1 MKGLNLTEWAIRH
14 KSLVI
19 YFMLVSMVAGVF
31 AYLHLGRNE
40 DPEFTV
46 KTMVVHTEWPG
57 ATEEETMQQITDRIE
72 KKLQDTPNLYYL
84 KSYTT
89 PGASTIFV
97 YLLESTPK
105 KTVPDLWYQVRKK
118 VGDIQQTFPQGVVGP
133 FFNDEFG
140 DTYGIIYAFTA
151 DGFTHRELRDYAEE
165 ARSRLLRVKDVS
177 KAEFLGT
184 QDERIYVEFST
195 HRLAELGMD
204 RVALVQAIVA
214 QNAVVPSGVIQT
226 KNEAMLMDV
235 TGRFESEKDLE
246 QVNFVLDGKMLRLSD
261 IATIKRGYADP
272 LQPIFR
278 VNGKEAIGLALSMR
292 TGGDILALEKNLD
305 QVMEQFKAD
314 LPVGIETSLVSNQ
327 PKVVHHSV
335 NEFMEALWE
344 AIAIVLVISFLNLG
358 LRAGLV
364 VATSIPL
371 VLAIV
376 FVTMQMLG
384 IDLQRISLGALIIA
398 LGLLVDDAMITIESM
413 VSKLE
418 HGWDSIRAAI
428 FAYASTAYP
437 RLTGT
442 LVIALGFVPVGF
454 AKSSAGEYTFTLFA
468 VVVIAVLTSWIVAAL
483 FTPLVGT
490 MLLKPHKVKDT
501 TPNDNGSHEQRG
513 RLLGF
518 YRRSLLFT
526 MRHAK
531 ITLAVTI
538 LIFGISLW
546 LARFVPSQFFPASDR
561 PELVVDLR
569 LRHDASIY
577 ATDTASKK
585 FDDIL
590 RSDPDIDHW
599 SSYVGRGAIRFY
611 LPLDVQLQNDF
622 FAETIVVTKSLKA
635 REQVKQR
642 LEVALQEKFP
652 EVVGRISPLE
662 LGPPVGWS
670 IQYRVSGPDV
680 HKVREISD
688 ELAAIIGANRDVNK
702 VSFNWMDPIRKLR
715 IRVNQDEA
723 RQLGLSSAAVAQFI
737 NTAVTG
743 TPATQVRDSIYLI
756 DVVVRAEEPERMSL
770 DTIRTLKVP
779 LPNGRSVPL
788 SELATVEYAQD
799 LPLIWR
805 RDRLPT
811 LTVQAEPRDGVLA
824 ATAVAG
830 LTDKISELKRQLPTG
845 YNIIEGGSVEESAK
859 GQGSVLA
866 VFPLMMILMMTV
878 LMIQMQNFSRLFL
891 VCSVA
896 PLGVIG
902 VVLALLITQK
912 PMGFVAM
919 LGTVAL
925 IGMIIRNSVILV
937 DQIETE
943 KAAGRGGWNAVIEA
957 SLVRFRPI
965 ILTAQAMILGMAPI
979 APTVFWGPMAYAI
992 MGGLAVATLLT
1003 LIALP
1008 SLYITWFKIREN
1020 GEPKTPTAVSTSAPA
1035 AKPSSACRRINSRSP
1050 VHVETRASSLETLM
1064 SKG

>member
-14 KSLVI
+14 KALAI
-19 YFMLVSMVAGVF
+19 YFMLMSLVAGVA
-31 AYLHLGRNE
+31 AYQHLGRNE

-46 KTMVVHTEWPG
+46 KTMVVATMWPG
-57 ATEEETMQQITDRIE
+57 ATQEETMQQVTDRIE

-84 KSYTT
+84 KSYTVA
-89 PGASTIFV
+89 GQSTIFV

-105 KTVPDLWYQVRKK
+105 KDVPDLWYQVRKK
-118 VGDIQQTFPQGVVGP
+118 VGDIKQTLPQGIVGP

-140 DTYGIIYAFTA
+140 DTYGIIYGFMA
-151 DGFTHRELRDYAEE
+151 DGFTRRELRDYAEE

-195 HRLAELGMD
+195 HRLNELGMD
-204 RVALVQAIVA
+204 RMELVKALIT

-226 KNEAMLMDV
+226 KNEAVLMDV
-235 TGRFESEKDLE
+235 TGRFESEKDL
-246 QVNFVLDGKMLRLSD
+246 QQINFVFDGKMMRLSD
-261 IATIKRGYADP
+261 IATITRGYADP
-272 LQPIFR
+272 PQPIFR
-278 VNGKEAIGLALSMR
+278 VNGKDAIGVALSMR
-292 TGGDILALEKNLD
+292 TGGDILALEKNLHD
-305 QVMEQFKAD
+305 TIEGFKAD
-314 LPVGIETSLVSNQ
+314 LPVGIETFLVSNQ
-327 PKVVHHSV
+327 PEVVHESV
-335 NEFMEALWE
+335 NEFMKALWE
-344 AIAIVLVISFLNLG
+344 AIGIVLVISFLNLG

-376 FVTMQMLG
+376 FLTMQFFG

-418 HGWDSIRAAI
+418 HGWDSIKAAI

-483 FTPLVGT
+483 FTPLIGT
-490 MLLKPHKVKDT
+490 MLLKPHKVTDKDK
-501 TPNDNGSHEQRG
+501 GSHEGGG
-513 RLLGF
+513 RMLRL
-518 YRRSLLFT
+518 YRRALLFT

-531 ITLAVTI
+531 VTLAITI
-538 LIFGISLW
+538 VVFGISLY
-546 LARFVPSQFFPASDR
+546 LARYVPSQFFPSSDR

-577 ATDTASKK
+577 ASNASSQKL
-585 FDDIL
+585 DEIL
-590 RSDPDIDHW
+590 RTDPDIVHW

-622 FAETIVVTKSLKA
+622 FSQTIIVTKSLKA
-635 REQVKQR
+635 REQVRQR
-642 LEVALQEKFP
+642 LEAALQEKFP
-652 EVVGRISPLE
+652 EAVGRVFPLE
-662 LGPPVGWS
+662 LGPPVGWPV
-670 IQYRVSGPDV
+670 QYRVSGTEP
-680 HKVREISD
+680 HKVREIADKLAGIVGASSD
-688 ELAAIIGANRDVNK
+688 IQR
-702 VSFNWMDPIRKLR
+702 VSFNWMDSIRKLQVH
-715 IRVNQDEA
+715 VNQDEA
-723 RQLGLSSAAVAQFI
+723 RQLGLTSAAVAQAI
-737 NTAVTG
+737 NAVVSG
-743 TPATQVRDSIYLI
+743 IPSTQVRDSIYLI
-756 DVVVRAEEPERMSL
+756 DVMVRAQADERMSL
-770 DTIRTLKVP
+770 ETVRSLKIP

-788 SELATVEYAQD
+788 SELATIDYEQA

-811 LTVQAEPRDGVLA
+811 LTVQAEPRDAVLP
-824 ATAVAG
+824 ATAVAN
-830 LTDKISELKRQLPTG
+830 LSQKVSELKGQLPVG
-845 YNIIEGGSVEESAK
+845 YKIVEGGAVEESAK

-866 VFPLMMILMMTV
+866 VFPLMIVLMLTV
-878 LMIQMQNFSRLFL
+878 LMLQMQSFSRLFL

-902 VVLALLITQK
+902 VVLALLVTQK

-937 DQIETE
+937 DQIEVE
-943 KAAGRGGWNAVIEA
+943 KTAGRNGWDAVVDA
-957 SLVRFRPI
+957 SLIRFRPI

-1003 LIALP
+1003 LISLP
-1008 SLYITWFKIREN
+1008 SLYITWFKIHEN
-1020 GEPKTPTAVSTSAPA
+1020 GQRTTATGASAPPLASVADLREIPQSA
-1035 AKPSSACRRINSRSP
+1035 AT
-1050 VHVETRASSLETLM
+1050 H
-1064 SKG
+1064 

>member
-14 KSLVI
+14 KALAI
-19 YFMLVSMVAGVF
+19 YFMIVCMVAGVS

-57 ATEEETMQQITDRIE
+57 ATQEETMQQITDRIE
-72 KKLQDTPNLYYL
+72 KKLQDTPNLYYQ

-89 PGASTIFV
+89 AGQSTIFV
-97 YLLESTPK
+97 YLLESTAK
-105 KTVPDLWYQVRKK
+105 KDVPDLWYQVRKK
-118 VGDIQQTFPQGVVGP
+118 VGDIRQTLPQGVVGP

-140 DTYGIIYAFTA
+140 DTYGIIYGFMA

-204 RVALVQAIVA
+204 RMQLIEALVT

-226 KNEAMLMDV
+226 KNETVLMDV
-235 TGRFESEKDLE
+235 TGRFASEKDLR
-246 QVNFVLDGKMLRLSD
+246 QVNFSFGGKMLRLSD
-261 IATIKRGYADP
+261 IATITRGYADP
-272 LQPIFR
+272 PQPIFR
-278 VNGKEAIGLALSMR
+278 VNGRDAIGLALSMR
-292 TGGDILALEKNLD
+292 TGGDILALEKNLH
-305 QVMEQFKAD
+305 EAIEEFKMD
-314 LPVGIETSLVSNQ
+314 LPVGIETFLVSNQ
-327 PKVVHHSV
+327 PEVVHESV
-335 NEFMEALWE
+335 NEFMKALWE

-376 FVTMQMLG
+376 FLVMQALG

-418 HGWDSIRAAI
+418 HGWDSIKAAI

-454 AKSSAGEYTFTLFA
+454 AKSSAGEYTFSLFA
-468 VVVIAVLTSWIVAAL
+468 VVVIAVLTSWVVAAL
-483 FTPLVGT
+483 FTPLIGT
-490 MLLKPHKVKDT
+490 MLLKPQQKK
-501 TPNDNGSHEQRG
+501 HEEGRG
-513 RLLGF
+513 GLLGF
-518 YRRSLLFT
+518 YRRALLFT
-526 MRHAK
+526 MQHAK

-538 LIFGISLW
+538 VVFGVSLY

-577 ATDTASKK
+577 ASDTVSKK
-585 FDDIL
+585 LDDIL
-590 RSDPDIDHW
+590 RGDSDIVHW

-622 FAETIVVTKSLKA
+622 FSETVIVTKSLKA
-635 REQVKQR
+635 RDQVKKR
-642 LEVALQEKFP
+642 LEAALQEKFP
-652 EVVGRISPLE
+652 EAVARVSPLE
-662 LGPPVGWS
+662 LGPPVGWPV
-670 IQYRVSGPDV
+670 QYRVSGSDPQ
-680 HKVREISD
+680 KVRD
-688 ELAAIIGANRDVNK
+688 LADKLAGIMGVSPDLQK
-702 VSFNWMDPIRKLR
+702 VSFNWMDPIRKLQ
-715 IRVNQDEA
+715 ININQDEA
-723 RQLGLSSAAVAQFI
+723 RQLGLSSAAVAQAI
-737 NTAVTG
+737 NAVVSG
-743 TPATQVRDSIYLI
+743 IPATQVRDSIYLI
-756 DVVVRAEEPERMSL
+756 DVMVRAEASERMSL
-770 DTIRTLKVP
+770 DTIRTLKIP
-779 LPNGRSVPL
+779 LTNGRSVPL
-788 SELATVEYAQD
+788 TELASVDYAQD

-811 LTVQAEPRDGVLA
+811 LTVQAEPREGVLA
-824 ATAVAG
+824 ATAVAH
-830 LTDKISELKRQLPTG
+830 LSEKVSELKRQLPPG
-845 YNIIEGGSVEESAK
+845 YKIVEGGSVEESAK
-859 GQGSVLA
+859 GQNSVLA
-866 VFPLMMILMMTV
+866 VFPLMIILMATV
-878 LMIQMQNFSRLFL
+878 LMIQMQSFSRLFL

-925 IGMIIRNSVILV
+925 IGMIIRNSVLLV
-937 DQIETE
+937 DQIEVE
-943 KAAGRGGWNAVIEA
+943 KTSGRGGWNAVVDA

-1003 LIALP
+1003 LISLP
-1008 SLYITWFKIREN
+1008 SLYITWFKIRQD
-1020 GEPKTPTAVSTSAPA
+1020 GERTTPTNASAPPLA
-1035 AKPSSACRRINSRSP
+1035 AVVDP
-1050 VHVETRASSLETLM
+1050 T
-1064 SKG
+1064 

>member
-1 MKGLNLTEWAIRH
+1 MKVGVNLTEWAIRH
-14 KSLVI
+14 KALSI
-19 YFMLVSMVAGVF
+19 YFMLVSVVVGVF
-31 AYLHLGRNE
+31 AYQHLGRNE
-40 DPEFTV
+40 DPEFTI

-57 ATEEETMQQITDRIE
+57 ATQEETMQQITDRIE

-89 PGASTIFV
+89 AGKSTIFV

-105 KTVPDLWYQVRKK
+105 KAVPDLWYQVRKK
-118 VGDIQQTFPQGVVGP
+118 VGDIKQTLPQGIVGP

-151 DGFTHRELRDYAEE
+151 DGFNQRELRDYAEE

-195 HRLAELGMD
+195 RRLAELGMD
-204 RVALVQAIVA
+204 RMELVQALVT
-214 QNAVVPSGVIQT
+214 QNAVVPSGVIET
-226 KNEAMLMDV
+226 KNEAILMDV
-235 TGRFESEKDLE
+235 TGRFNSEKDLE
-246 QVNFVLDGKMLRLSD
+246 QVNFSFGGKMLRLGD
-261 IATIKRGYADP
+261 IATITRGYADP
-272 LQPIFR
+272 PQPKFR
-278 VNGKEAIGLALSMR
+278 VNGKDAIGVALSMR
-292 TGGDILALEKNLD
+292 AGGDILALEKNLHK
-305 QVMEQFKAD
+305 VIEEFKAE
-314 LPVGIETSLVSNQ
+314 LPVGIETLLVSNQ
-327 PKVVHHSV
+327 PEVVHDSV
-335 NEFMEALWE
+335 NEFMKALWE

-376 FVTMQMLG
+376 FIAMLMFG

-418 HGWDSIRAAI
+418 HGWDAIKAAI

-468 VVVIAVLTSWIVAAL
+468 VVVIAVLTSWVVAAL
-483 FTPLVGT
+483 FTPLIGT
-490 MLLKPHKVKDT
+490 MLLKPHKVTDAAKKK
-501 TPNDNGSHEQRG
+501 GSHEQGG

-518 YRRSLLFT
+518 YRRALLIT

-531 ITLAVTI
+531 MTLAVTI
-538 LIFGISLW
+538 AVFGISLY

-561 PELVVDLR
+561 PELIVDLR

-577 ATDTASKK
+577 ATDTVSQKL
-585 FDDIL
+585 DEIL
-590 RSDPDIDHW
+590 RSDPDVDHW

-622 FAETIVVTKSLKA
+622 FAETIVVTKSLRA
-635 REQVKQR
+635 REQVRRR
-642 LEVALQEKFP
+642 LEAALQEKFP
-652 EVVGRISPLE
+652 EAVGRIGPLE
-662 LGPPVGWS
+662 LGPPVGWQV
-670 IQYRVSGPDV
+670 QYRVSGPNQYQ
-680 HKVREISD
+680 VREIAD
-688 ELAAIIGANRDVNK
+688 KLAGVMGASPDLNK
-702 VSFNWMDPIRKLR
+702 VNFNWMDPIRKLR
-715 IRVNQDEA
+715 IRINQDEA

-737 NTAVTG
+737 NAAVTG
-743 TPATQVRDSIYLI
+743 IPATQVRDSIYLI
-756 DVVVRAEEPERMSL
+756 DVMVRAEATERMSL
-770 DTIRTLKVP
+770 ETIRTLNIP

-788 SELATVEYAQD
+788 SELASVEHAQD

-811 LTVQAEPRDGVLA
+811 LTVQAEPRDGVLP
-824 ATAVAG
+824 ATVVAS
-830 LTDKISELKRQLPTG
+830 LAEKVSELKRQLPVG
-845 YNIIEGGSVEESAK
+845 YKIVEGGSVEESGK
-859 GQGSVLA
+859 GQASVLA
-866 VFPLMMILMMTV
+866 VFPLMLILMVTV
-878 LMIQMQNFSRLFL
+878 LMISMQSFSRLLL

-902 VVLALLITQK
+902 VVLALLVTQK

-937 DQIETE
+937 DQIEVE
-943 KAAGRGGWNAVIEA
+943 KAAGLSGWDAVVAA
-957 SLVRFRPI
+957 SVVRFRPI

-1008 SLYITWFKIREN
+1008 SLYITWFKIRETDAQPSN
-1020 GEPKTPTAVSTSAPA
+1020 PDLSIGSPTDDPRSAYIE
-1035 AKPSSACRRINSRSP
+1035 RP
-1050 VHVETRASSLETLM
+1050 VPHAQTV
-1064 SKG
+1064 

>member
-1 MKGLNLTEWAIRH
+1 MSGFNLTEWAIRH
-14 KSLVI
+14 KALAI
-19 YFMLVSMVAGVF
+19 YFMIVCMLAGVS

-57 ATEEETMQQITDRIE
+57 ATQEETMQQITDRIE

-89 PGASTIFV
+89 AGQSTIFV

-105 KTVPDLWYQVRKK
+105 KDVPELWYQVRKK
-118 VGDIQQTFPQGVVGP
+118 VGDIKQTFPQGVVGP

-151 DGFTHRELRDYAEE
+151 DGFSRRELRDYAEE

-204 RVALVQAIVA
+204 RMELVKALIA

-226 KNEAMLMDV
+226 KNEAILMDV

-246 QVNFVLDGKMLRLSD
+246 KVNFSFGGKMLRLGD

-272 LQPIFR
+272 PQPIFR
-278 VNGKEAIGLALSMR
+278 VNGKEAIGVALSMR
-292 TGGDILALEKNLD
+292 TGGDILALEKNLHE
-305 QVMEQFKAD
+305 VMEEFKAE
-314 LPVGIETSLVSNQ
+314 LPVGIETFLVSNQ
-327 PKVVHHSV
+327 PEVVHDSV
-335 NEFMEALWE
+335 NEFMKALWE

-376 FVTMQMLG
+376 FITMEILG

-418 HGWDSIRAAI
+418 HGWESIKAAI

-442 LVIALGFVPVGF
+442 LIIALGFVPVGF

-468 VVVIAVLTSWIVAAL
+468 VVVIAVLTSWVVAAL
-483 FTPLVGT
+483 FTPLIGT
-490 MLLKPHKVKDT
+490 MLLKPHKVKDEDK
-501 TPNDNGSHEQRG
+501 NKGSHEQGG
-513 RLLGF
+513 RFLGL
-518 YRRSLLFT
+518 YRRALLFT

-531 ITLAVTI
+531 MTLAITI
-538 LIFGISLW
+538 VVFGISLY

-569 LRHDASIY
+569 LRQDASIY
-577 ATDTASKK
+577 ATDRASQKL
-585 FDDIL
+585 DEIL
-590 RSDPDIDHW
+590 RTDPDVAHW

-635 REQVKQR
+635 REQVKKR
-642 LEVALQEKFP
+642 LEAALQEKLP
-652 EVVGRISPLE
+652 EAVVRITPLE
-662 LGPPVGWS
+662 LGPPVGWQ
-670 IQYRVSGPDV
+670 IQYRVSGPDPY
-680 HKVREISD
+680 KVRELSD
-688 ELAAIIGANRDVNK
+688 KLGGILGTSPDVQN
-702 VSFNWMDPIRKLR
+702 VNFNWMDPIRKLR
-715 IRVNQDEA
+715 IRVDQDEA
-723 RQLGLSSAAVAQFI
+723 RQLGLSSAAVAQMI
-737 NTAVTG
+737 NAAVTG
-743 TPATQVRDSIYLI
+743 ISATQVRDSIYLI
-756 DVVVRAEEPERMSL
+756 DVVVRAEASERMSPE
-770 DTIRTLKVP
+770 TIRTLKIP

-788 SELATVEYAQD
+788 TELARVEYAQD

-811 LTVQAEPRDGVLA
+811 LTVQALPRDGVLA
-824 ATAVAG
+824 ATAVANLAG
-830 LTDKISELKRQLPTG
+830 KISELKRQLPVG
-845 YNIIEGGSVEESAK
+845 YKIVEGGSVEESAK
-859 GQGSVLA
+859 GQASVLA
-866 VFPLMMILMMTV
+866 VFPLMLILMVTV
-878 LMIQMQNFSRLFL
+878 LMISMQNFSRLFL

-902 VVLALLITQK
+902 VVLALLVTQK

-943 KAAGRGGWNAVIEA
+943 KAAGSGGWDAVVAA
-957 SLVRFRPI
+957 SMVRFRPI

-979 APTVFWGPMAYAI
+979 APT
-992 MGGLAVATLLT
+992 
-1003 LIALP
+1003 
-1008 SLYITWFKIREN
+1008 
-1020 GEPKTPTAVSTSAPA
+1020 
-1035 AKPSSACRRINSRSP
+1035 
-1050 VHVETRASSLETLM
+1050 
-1064 SKG
+1064 

>member
-1 MKGLNLTEWAIRH
+1 MKGFNPTEWAIRH
-14 KSLVI
+14 KSLSI
-19 YFMLVSMVAGVF
+19 YFMLVCLVAGVS

-46 KTMVVHTEWPG
+46 KTMVVVTLWPG
-57 ATEEETMQQITDRIE
+57 ATQEETMQQVTDRIE

-84 KSYTT
+84 KSYTVAGT
-89 PGASTIFV
+89 STVFV

-105 KTVPDLWYQVRKK
+105 KDVPDLWYQVRKK
-118 VGDIQQTFPQGVVGP
+118 VGDIKQTLPQGVVGP

-140 DTYGIIYAFTA
+140 DTYGIIYGFTA
-151 DGFTHRELRDYAEE
+151 DGFSHRELRDYAEE

-204 RVALVQAIVA
+204 RMELVQALVT
-214 QNAVVPSGVIQT
+214 QNAVVPSGVIHT
-226 KNEAMLMDV
+226 KNEAVLMDV
-235 TGRFESEKDLE
+235 TGRFESEKDLQ
-246 QVNFVLDGKMLRLSD
+246 QVNFVFGGKMLRLSD
-261 IATIKRGYADP
+261 IATITRGYADP
-272 LQPIFR
+272 PQPIFR
-278 VNGKEAIGLALSMR
+278 VNGKDAIGVALSMR

-305 QVMEQFKAD
+305 HVMEELKAD
-314 LPVGIETSLVSNQ
+314 LPIGIETFLVSNQ
-327 PKVVHHSV
+327 PKVVEEAVH
-335 NEFMEALWE
+335 EFMKALWE

-376 FVTMQMLG
+376 FVIMQICG

-398 LGLLVDDAMITIESM
+398 LGLLVDDAMITIEAM

-418 HGWDSIRAAI
+418 HGWDSIKAAI

-468 VVVIAVLTSWIVAAL
+468 VVVIAVLTSWVVAAL
-483 FTPLVGT
+483 FTPLIGT
-490 MLLKPHKVKDT
+490 MLLSPPKDK
-501 TPNDNGSHEQRG
+501 DKGHHESGG

-518 YRRSLLFT
+518 YRRALLFT
-526 MRHAK
+526 MRHSK
-531 ITLAVTI
+531 LTLAVTI
-538 LIFGISLW
+538 VIFGISLW
-546 LARFVPSQFFPASDR
+546 LAKFVPSQFFPSSDR

-577 ATDTASKK
+577 ATDQASQKL
-585 FDDIL
+585 DGIL
-590 RSDPDIDHW
+590 RGDPDVVHW

-622 FAETIVVTKSLKA
+622 FTQAIVVTKSLKA
-635 REQVKQR
+635 REQVRKR
-642 LEVALQEKFP
+642 LEAALQEKFP
-652 EVVGRISPLE
+652 EVVGRVFPLE
-662 LGPPVGWS
+662 LGPPVGWPV
-670 IQYRVSGPDV
+670 QYRVSGPDP

-688 ELAAIIGANRDVNK
+688 KLAGITGASPDIQR

-723 RQLGLSSAAVAQFI
+723 RQLGLSSAVVAQMI
-737 NTAVTG
+737 HAAVSG
-743 TPATQVRDSIYLI
+743 ISATQVRDSIYLI
-756 DVVVRAEEPERMSL
+756 DVMVRAEGSERMSL
-770 DTIRTLKVP
+770 ETIRTLKVP

-788 SELATVEYAQD
+788 SELASVEYAQD

-811 LTVQAEPRDGVLA
+811 LTVQAEPREGVLA
-824 ATAVAG
+824 ATAVAH
-830 LTDKISELKRQLPTG
+830 LAEKVSELKRQLPIG
-845 YNIIEGGSVEESAK
+845 YKIVEGGSVEESAK
-859 GQGSVLA
+859 GQSSVLA
-866 VFPLMMILMMTV
+866 VFPIVVVLMLTV
-878 LMIQMQNFSRLFL
+878 LMIQMQSFSRLFL

-902 VVLALLITQK
+902 VVLALLVTQS

-925 IGMIIRNSVILV
+925 VGMIVRNSVILI
-937 DQIETE
+937 DQIEVE
-943 KAAGRGGWNAVIEA
+943 KAAGRRGWDAVVEA
-957 SLVRFRPI
+957 STVRFRPI

-1003 LIALP
+1003 LISLP
-1008 SLYITWFKIREN
+1008 SLYITWFKIRQDAERT
-1020 GEPKTPTAVSTSAPA
+1020 TPTDGSALPVAAVADPREIRQRA
-1035 AKPSSACRRINSRSP
+1035 AT
-1050 VHVETRASSLETLM
+1050 H
-1064 SKG
+1064 

>member
-14 KSLVI
+14 KALAI
-19 YFMLVSMVAGVF
+19 YFMIVCMVAGVS

-57 ATEEETMQQITDRIE
+57 ATQEETMQQITDRIE
-72 KKLQDTPNLYYL
+72 KKLQDTPNLYYQ

-89 PGASTIFV
+89 AGQSTIFV
-97 YLLESTPK
+97 YLLESTAK
-105 KTVPDLWYQVRKK
+105 KDVPDLWYQVRKK
-118 VGDIQQTFPQGVVGP
+118 VGDIRQTLPQGVVGP

-140 DTYGIIYAFTA
+140 DTYGIIYGFIA

-204 RVALVQAIVA
+204 RMQLIEALVT

-226 KNEAMLMDV
+226 KNETVLMDV
-235 TGRFESEKDLE
+235 TGRFASEKDLR
-246 QVNFVLDGKMLRLSD
+246 QVNFSFGGKMLRLSD
-261 IATIKRGYADP
+261 IATITRGYADP
-272 LQPIFR
+272 PQPIFR
-278 VNGKEAIGLALSMR
+278 VNGRDAIGLALSMR
-292 TGGDILALEKNLD
+292 TGGDILALEKNLH
-305 QVMEQFKAD
+305 EAIEEFKAD
-314 LPVGIETSLVSNQ
+314 LPVGIETFLVSNQ
-327 PKVVHHSV
+327 PEVVHESV
-335 NEFMEALWE
+335 NEFMKALWE

-376 FVTMQMLG
+376 FLVMQAFG

-418 HGWDSIRAAI
+418 HGWDSIKAAI

-454 AKSSAGEYTFTLFA
+454 AKSSAGEYTFSLFA
-468 VVVIAVLTSWIVAAL
+468 VVVIAVLTSWVVAAL
-483 FTPLVGT
+483 FTPLIGT
-490 MLLKPHKVKDT
+490 MLLKPQQKK
-501 TPNDNGSHEQRG
+501 HEEGRG
-513 RLLGF
+513 GLLGF
-518 YRRSLLFT
+518 YRRALLFT

-538 LIFGISLW
+538 VVFGVSLY

-577 ATDTASKK
+577 ASDTVSKK
-585 FDDIL
+585 LDDIL
-590 RSDPDIDHW
+590 RGDSDIVHW

-622 FAETIVVTKSLKA
+622 FSETVIVTKSLKA
-635 REQVKQR
+635 RDQVKKR
-642 LEVALQEKFP
+642 LEAALQEKFP
-652 EVVGRISPLE
+652 EAVARVSPLE
-662 LGPPVGWS
+662 LGPPVGWPV
-670 IQYRVSGPDV
+670 QYRVSGSDPQ
-680 HKVREISD
+680 KVRE
-688 ELAAIIGANRDVNK
+688 LADKLAGIMGASPDLQK
-702 VSFNWMDPIRKLR
+702 VSFNWMDPIRKLQ
-715 IRVNQDEA
+715 IHINQDEA
-723 RQLGLSSAAVAQFI
+723 RQLGLSSAAVAQAI
-737 NTAVTG
+737 NAVVSG
-743 TPATQVRDSIYLI
+743 IPATQVRDSIYLI
-756 DVVVRAEEPERMSL
+756 DVMVRAEASERMSL
-770 DTIRTLKVP
+770 DTIRTLKIP
-779 LPNGRSVPL
+779 LTNGRSVPL
-788 SELATVEYAQD
+788 TELASVDYAQD

-811 LTVQAEPRDGVLA
+811 LTVQAEPREGVLA
-824 ATAVAG
+824 ATAVAH
-830 LTDKISELKRQLPTG
+830 LSEKVSELKRQLPPG
-845 YNIIEGGSVEESAK
+845 YKVVEGGSVEESAK
-859 GQGSVLA
+859 GQNSVLA
-866 VFPLMMILMMTV
+866 VFPLMIILMATV
-878 LMIQMQNFSRLFL
+878 LMIQMQSFSRLFL

-925 IGMIIRNSVILV
+925 IGMIIRNSVLLV
-937 DQIETE
+937 DQIEVE
-943 KAAGRGGWNAVIEA
+943 KASGRGGWNAVVDA

-1003 LIALP
+1003 LISLP
-1008 SLYITWFKIREN
+1008 SLYITWFKIRQD
-1020 GEPKTPTAVSTSAPA
+1020 GERTTPTDASAPPLA
-1035 AKPSSACRRINSRSP
+1035 AVVDPTEIRQPAA
-1050 VHVETRASSLETLM
+1050 TQ
-1064 SKG
+1064 

>member
-1 MKGLNLTEWAIRH
+1 MKGVNLTEWAIRH
-14 KSLVI
+14 KALAI
-19 YFMLVSMVAGVF
+19 YFMIVCMVAGVS

-72 KKLQDTPNLYYL
+72 KKLQDTPNLYYQ

-89 PGASTIFV
+89 AGKSTIFV

-105 KTVPDLWYQVRKK
+105 KDVPDLWYQVRKK
-118 VGDIQQTFPQGVVGP
+118 VGDIKQTLPQGVLGP

-184 QDERIYVEFST
+184 QDERIHVEFST

-204 RVALVQAIVA
+204 RMELVQALVT

-226 KNEAMLMDV
+226 KNEAILMDV

-246 QVNFVLDGKMLRLSD
+246 QVNFVFNGKMLRIGD
-261 IATIKRGYADP
+261 IAKITRGYADP
-272 LQPIFR
+272 PQPIFR
-278 VNGKEAIGLALSMR
+278 VNGKEAIGVALSMR
-292 TGGDILALEKNLD
+292 TGGDILALEENLHH
-305 QVMEQFKAD
+305 VIEELKAD
-314 LPVGIETSLVSNQ
+314 LPVGIETFLVSNQ
-327 PKVVHHSV
+327 PEVVHESV
-335 NEFMEALWE
+335 NEFMKALWE
-344 AIAIVLVISFLNLG
+344 AIAIVLVISLLNLG

-376 FVTMQMLG
+376 FVTMQIFG

-398 LGLLVDDAMITIESM
+398 LGLLVDDAMITIEAM

-418 HGWDSIRAAI
+418 HGWDSTKAAI

-442 LVIALGFVPVGF
+442 AVIALGFVPVGF

-483 FTPLVGT
+483 FTPLIGT
-490 MLLKPHKVKDT
+490 MLLKPHKVKD
-501 TPNDNGSHEQRG
+501 DGKKKSSHEQGG

-531 ITLAVTI
+531 MTLAVTI
-538 LIFGISLW
+538 AVFCISLY

-577 ATDTASKK
+577 ASDAGSQKL
-585 FDDIL
+585 DEIL
-590 RSDPDIDHW
+590 RHDPDVVHW

-622 FAETIVVTKSLKA
+622 FSETIVVTKSLDA
-635 REQVKQR
+635 REQVKKR
-642 LEVALQEKFP
+642 LEAALEEKLP
-652 EVVGRISPLE
+652 EAVVRITPLE
-662 LGPPVGWS
+662 LGPPVGWQL
-670 IQYRVSGPDV
+670 QYRVSGPDPY
-680 HKVREISD
+680 KVREFSD
-688 ELAAIIGANRDVNK
+688 KLAEILGASPDVQNIN
-702 VSFNWMDPIRKLR
+702 FNWMDPIRKLR

-723 RQLGLSSAAVAQFI
+723 RQLGLSSAAVASFI
-737 NTAVTG
+737 NAAVTG
-743 TPATQVRDSIYLI
+743 ISATQVRDSIYLI
-756 DVVVRAEEPERMSL
+756 DVVVRADASERMSL
-770 DTIRTLKVP
+770 ETIRTLKVP

-788 SELATVEYAQD
+788 SELARVEYAQD

-811 LTVQAEPRDGVLA
+811 LTVQALPRDGVLA
-824 ATAVAG
+824 ATAVAA
-830 LTDKISELKRQLPTG
+830 LADKVSELKRQLPVG
-845 YNIIEGGSVEESAK
+845 YKIEVGGSVEESAK
-859 GQGSVLA
+859 GQASVLA
-866 VFPLMMILMMTV
+866 VFPIVVVLMLTV
-878 LMIQMQNFSRLFL
+878 LMIQMQSFSRLFL

-902 VVLALLITQK
+902 VVLALLVTQK

-925 IGMIIRNSVILV
+925 VGMIIRNSVILV

-943 KAAGRGGWNAVIEA
+943 KAAGRGGWDAVVDA

-1008 SLYITWFKIREN
+1008 SLYITWFRIRQE
-1020 GEPKTPTAVSTSAPA
+1020 GEPTTSVRVPTQAPGAVAVS
-1035 AKPSSACRRINSRSP
+1035 
-1050 VHVETRASSLETLM
+1050 
-1064 SKG
+1064 

>member
-1 MKGLNLTEWAIRH
+1 
-14 KSLVI
+14 
-19 YFMLVSMVAGVF
+19 
-31 AYLHLGRNE
+31 
-40 DPEFTV
+40 
-46 KTMVVHTEWPG
+46 
-57 ATEEETMQQITDRIE
+57 
-72 KKLQDTPNLYYL
+72 
-84 KSYTT
+84 
-89 PGASTIFV
+89 
-97 YLLESTPK
+97 
-105 KTVPDLWYQVRKK
+105 
-118 VGDIQQTFPQGVVGP
+118 
-133 FFNDEFG
+133 
-140 DTYGIIYAFTA
+140 
-151 DGFTHRELRDYAEE
+151 
-165 ARSRLLRVKDVS
+165 
-177 KAEFLGT
+177 
-184 QDERIYVEFST
+184 
-195 HRLAELGMD
+195 
-204 RVALVQAIVA
+204 
-214 QNAVVPSGVIQT
+214 
-226 KNEAMLMDV
+226 
-235 TGRFESEKDLE
+235 
-246 QVNFVLDGKMLRLSD
+246 VNFVFGGKMLQLSD
-261 IATIKRGYADP
+261 IATITRGYADP
-272 LQPIFR
+272 PQPIFR

-292 TGGDILALEKNLD
+292 TGGDILALEKNLA
-305 QVMEQFKAD
+305 QTMKELTAD
-314 LPVGIETSLVSNQ
+314 LPVGIEPFLVSNQ
-327 PKVVHHSV
+327 PEVVHHSV
-335 NEFMEALWE
+335 DDFMEALWE
-344 AIAIVLVISFLNLG
+344 AIAIVLIISFLNLG

-376 FVTMQMLG
+376 FVTMQFFG

-418 HGWDSIRAAI
+418 HGWDSIKAAI

-468 VVVIAVLTSWIVAAL
+468 VVVIAVLTSWVVAAL
-483 FTPLVGT
+483 FTPLIGT
-490 MLLKPHKVKDT
+490 MLLKPHKVREAEKNKGGHDQ
-501 TPNDNGSHEQRG
+501 GG

-538 LIFGISLW
+538 VIFGISLY

-569 LRHDASIY
+569 LRQDASIY
-577 ATDTASKK
+577 ATNRTSQKLDE
-585 FDDIL
+585 IL
-590 RSDPDIDHW
+590 RNDPDIDHW

-622 FAETIVVTKSLKA
+622 FAETIVVTKNLKA
-635 REQVKQR
+635 RERVRQR
-642 LEVALQEKFP
+642 LEAALQDKFP
-652 EVVGRISPLE
+652 EAVGRISPLE
-662 LGPPVGWS
+662 LGPPVGWPV
-670 IQYRVSGPDV
+670 QYRVSGPDV
-680 HKVREISD
+680 YKVRELSD
-688 ELAAIIGANRDVNK
+688 KLAGIVGASPDVSK

-723 RQLGLSSAAVAQFI
+723 RQVGLSSAAVAQFI
-737 NTAVTG
+737 NAAVTG
-743 TPATQVRDSIYLI
+743 ITATQVRDSIYLI
-756 DVVVRAEEPERMSL
+756 DVVVRAEASERMSL

-779 LPNGRSVPL
+779 LANGRSVPL
-788 SELATVEYAQD
+788 SDLAKVEYAQD

-824 ATAVAG
+824 ATVVAG
-830 LTDKISELKRQLPTG
+830 LAQKVSELKRQLPIG
-845 YNIIEGGSVEESAK
+845 YKIVEGGSVEESAK
-859 GQGSVLA
+859 GQASVLA
-866 VFPLMMILMMTV
+866 VFPLMLILMVTV
-878 LMIQMQNFSRLFL
+878 LMINIQSFSRLFL

-902 VVLALLITQK
+902 VVLALLVTQK

-925 IGMIIRNSVILV
+925 IGMIIRNSVLLV
-937 DQIETE
+937 DQIEIE
-943 KAAGRGGWNAVIEA
+943 KRAGRGGWDAVVEA
-957 SLVRFRPI
+957 SQVRFRPI

-1008 SLYITWFKIREN
+1008 SLYITWFKIRQN
-1020 GEPKTPTAVSTSAPA
+1020 GERITPTRVSTQAPA
-1035 AKPSSACRRINSRSP
+1035 AVAGSGPHRFKSRSP
-1050 VHVETRASSLETLM
+1050 VEIPAT
-1064 SKG
+1064 

>member
-1 MKGLNLTEWAIRH
+1 MKGFNPTEWAIRH
-14 KSLVI
+14 KALAI
-19 YFMLVSMVAGVF
+19 YFMLVCLVAGVL
-31 AYLHLGRNE
+31 AYQQLGRNE

-46 KTMVVHTEWPG
+46 KTMVVVTMWPG
-57 ATEEETMQQITDRIE
+57 ATQEETMQQVTDRIE

-84 KSYTT
+84 KSYTVAGT
-89 PGASTIFV
+89 STVFV

-105 KTVPDLWYQVRKK
+105 KDVPDLWYQVRKK
-118 VGDIQQTFPQGVVGP
+118 VGDIKQTLPQGIVGP

-140 DTYGIIYAFTA
+140 DTYGIIYGFTA

-165 ARSRLLRVKDVS
+165 ARSRLLRVKDVA

-204 RVALVQAIVA
+204 RMELVKELVT
-214 QNAVVPSGVIQT
+214 QNAVVPSGVIHT
-226 KNEAMLMDV
+226 KNEAVLMDV
-235 TGRFESEKDLE
+235 TGRFESEKDLQ
-246 QVNFVLDGKMLRLSD
+246 QVNFVFNGKMLRLSD
-261 IATIKRGYADP
+261 VATITRGYADP
-272 LQPIFR
+272 PQPIFR
-278 VNGKEAIGLALSMR
+278 VNGKDAIGVALSMR

-305 QVMEQFKAD
+305 HVMEELKAD
-314 LPVGIETSLVSNQ
+314 LPIGIEPFLVSNQ
-327 PKVVHHSV
+327 PKVVEEAV
-335 NEFMEALWE
+335 AEFMKALWE

-358 LRAGLV
+358 LRPGLV

-376 FVTMQMLG
+376 FLVMQICG

-398 LGLLVDDAMITIESM
+398 LGLLVDDAMITIEAM

-418 HGWDSIRAAI
+418 HGWDSIKAAI

-468 VVVIAVLTSWIVAAL
+468 VVVIAVLTSWLVAAF
-483 FTPLVGT
+483 FTPLIGT
-490 MLLKPHKVKDT
+490 MLLKPHPAADQSK
-501 TPNDNGSHEQRG
+501 GHHESGG
-513 RLLGF
+513 RLLKF
-518 YRRSLLFT
+518 YRRALLFT

-538 LIFGISLW
+538 AVFGVSLW
-546 LARFVPSQFFPASDR
+546 LAKFVPSQFFPSSDR

-577 ATDTASKK
+577 ATDQTAQKL
-585 FDDIL
+585 DAIL
-590 RSDPDIDHW
+590 RGDPDVVHW

-622 FAETIVVTKSLKA
+622 FTQAIVVTKSMDA
-635 REQVKQR
+635 REQVRKR
-642 LEVALQEKFP
+642 LEAALQEKFP
-652 EVVGRISPLE
+652 EAVGRVFPLE
-662 LGPPVGWS
+662 LGPPVGWPV
-670 IQYRVSGPDV
+670 QYRVSGTDPY
-680 HKVREISD
+680 KVREISD
-688 ELAAIIGANRDVNK
+688 KLAGITGASPDIQR

-723 RQLGLSSAAVAQFI
+723 RQLGLSSAAVAQMI
-737 NTAVTG
+737 NAAVSGIT
-743 TPATQVRDSIYLI
+743 ATQVRDSIYLI
-756 DVVVRAEEPERMSL
+756 DVVVRAEASERMSL
-770 DTIRTLKVP
+770 ETIRTLKIP

-788 SELATVEYAQD
+788 SELARVEYEQD

-830 LTDKISELKRQLPTG
+830 LADKVSELKRQLPVG
-845 YNIIEGGSVEESAK
+845 YKIVEGGSVEESAK
-859 GQGSVLA
+859 GQNSVLA
-866 VFPLMMILMMTV
+866 VFPIVVVLMLTV
-878 LMIQMQNFSRLFL
+878 LMIQMQSFSRLFL

-902 VVLALLITQK
+902 VVLALLVTQK

-925 IGMIIRNSVILV
+925 IGMIVRNSVILV
-937 DQIETE
+937 DQIEVE
-943 KAAGRGGWNAVIEA
+943 KAAGRGGWDAVVDA
-957 SLVRFRPI
+957 SLIRFRPI

-1003 LIALP
+1003 LISLP
-1008 SLYITWFKIREN
+1008 SLYITWFKIRQD
-1020 GEPKTPTAVSTSAPA
+1020 GERTTPTDASAPPLA
-1035 AKPSSACRRINSRSP
+1035 AVAENQSAAT
-1050 VHVETRASSLETLM
+1050 H
-1064 SKG
+1064 

>member
-1 MKGLNLTEWAIRH
+1 MSGFNLTDWAIRH
-14 KSLVI
+14 KALVI
-19 YFMLVSMVAGVF
+19 YFMLMSLVAGVS

-46 KTMVVHTEWPG
+46 KTMVVQTLWPG
-57 ATEEETMQQITDRIE
+57 ATQEETMQQVTDRIE

-84 KSYTT
+84 KSYTVA
-89 PGASTIFV
+89 GQSTIFV

-105 KTVPDLWYQVRKK
+105 KDVPDRWYQVRKK
-118 VGDIQQTFPQGVVGP
+118 VGDIRQTLPQGVVGP

-140 DTYGIIYAFTA
+140 DTYGIIYGFMA
-151 DGFTHRELRDYAEE
+151 DGFSHRELRDYAEE

-204 RVALVQAIVA
+204 RMELVQALVT

-226 KNEAMLMDV
+226 KNEAVLMDV
-235 TGRFESEKDLE
+235 TGRFASEKDLR
-246 QVNFVLDGKMLRLSD
+246 QVNFVFGGKMLRLSD
-261 IATIKRGYADP
+261 IATITRGYADP
-272 LQPIFR
+272 PQPIFR
-278 VNGKEAIGLALSMR
+278 VNGKDAIGLALSMR
-292 TGGDILALEKNLD
+292 TGGDILALERNLD
-305 QVMEQFKAD
+305 QAIEEFKAD
-314 LPVGIETSLVSNQ
+314 LPVGIETFLVSNQ
-327 PKVVHHSV
+327 PRVVHHAV

-376 FVTMQMLG
+376 FLTMQAFG

-413 VSKLE
+413 VSKVE
-418 HGWDSIRAAI
+418 QGWDTIKAAI

-468 VVVIAVLTSWIVAAL
+468 VVVIAVLTSWVVAAL
-483 FTPLVGT
+483 FTPLIGT
-490 MLLKPHKVKDT
+490 MLLSAKQKEK
-501 TPNDNGSHEQRG
+501 HEGGG
-513 RLLGF
+513 RLLAL
-518 YRRSLLFT
+518 YRRLLLFT
-526 MRHAK
+526 MRHSK
-531 ITLAVTI
+531 MTLAITI
-538 LIFGISLW
+538 AIFGASLW
-546 LARFVPSQFFPASDR
+546 LARYVPSQFFPSSDR

-577 ATDTASKK
+577 ASDTASQKL
-585 FDDIL
+585 DEIL
-590 RSDPDIDHW
+590 SGDPDIVHW

-622 FAETIVVTKSLKA
+622 FAETVIVTKSLKA
-635 REQVKQR
+635 REQVKKR
-642 LEVALQEKFP
+642 LEAALQEKFP
-652 EVVGRISPLE
+652 EAIGRVFPLE
-662 LGPPVGWS
+662 LGPPVGWPV
-670 IQYRVSGPDV
+670 QYRVSGSDP
-680 HKVREISD
+680 HKVRE
-688 ELAAIIGANRDVNK
+688 LADKLAGIVGASPDIQK

-715 IRVNQDEA
+715 IRINQDEA
-723 RQLGLSSAAVAQFI
+723 RQLGLSSATVAQAI
-737 NTAVTG
+737 NAVVSG
-743 TPATQVRDSIYLI
+743 IPSTQVRDSIYLI
-756 DVVVRAEEPERMSL
+756 DVVVRAQADERMSL
-770 DTIRTLKVP
+770 ETIRTLTIPLPSGRTVP
-779 LPNGRSVPL
+779 LT
-788 SELATVEYAQD
+788 ELASIDYAQD

-824 ATAVAG
+824 ATAVAR
-830 LTDKISELKRQLPTG
+830 LSEKVSELKRQLPVG
-845 YNIIEGGSVEESAK
+845 YKIVEGGSVEESEK
-859 GQGSVLA
+859 GQSSVLA
-866 VFPLMMILMMTV
+866 VFPLMIVLMVTV
-878 LMIQMQNFSRLFL
+878 LMVQMQSFSRLFL

-902 VVLALLITQK
+902 VVLALLVTQK

-937 DQIETE
+937 DQIEVE
-943 KAAGRGGWNAVIEA
+943 KKAGRRGWDAVVEA

-1003 LIALP
+1003 LISLP
-1008 SLYITWFKIREN
+1008 SLYINWFKI
-1020 GEPKTPTAVSTSAPA
+1020 PQD
-1035 AKPSSACRRINSRSP
+1035 
-1050 VHVETRASSLETLM
+1050 
-1064 SKG
+1064 

>member
-1 MKGLNLTEWAIRH
+1 MKGFNLTEWAMRH
-14 KSLVI
+14 KALVI
-19 YFMLVSMVAGVF
+19 YFMLMSVVAGVA
-31 AYLHLGRNE
+31 AYQHLGRNE

-46 KTMVVHTEWPG
+46 KTMVVATLWPG
-57 ATEEETMQQITDRIE
+57 ATQEETMQQVTDRIE

-84 KSYTT
+84 KSYTVA
-89 PGASTIFV
+89 GQSTIFV

-105 KTVPDLWYQVRKK
+105 KDVPDLWYQVRKK
-118 VGDIQQTFPQGVVGP
+118 VGDIKQTLPQGVVGP

-140 DTYGIIYAFTA
+140 DTYGIIYGFMA
-151 DGFTHRELRDYAEE
+151 DGFSHRELRDYAEE

-195 HRLAELGMD
+195 QRLAELGMD
-204 RVALVQAIVA
+204 RMELIRALVT
-214 QNAVVPSGVIQT
+214 QNAVIPSGVIQT
-226 KNEAMLMDV
+226 KNEAVLMDV
-235 TGRFESEKDLE
+235 TGRFQSEKDLQ
-246 QVNFVLDGKMLRLSD
+246 QVNFVFDGKMMRLSD
-261 IATIKRGYADP
+261 IATITRGYADP
-272 LQPIFR
+272 PQPIFR
-278 VNGKEAIGLALSMR
+278 VNGKDAIGLALSMR

-305 QVMEQFKAD
+305 QAMEDFKAD
-314 LPVGIETSLVSNQ
+314 LPIGIETFLVSNQ
-327 PKVVHHSV
+327 PRVVHHAV

-376 FVTMQMLG
+376 FIAMQAFG

-418 HGWDSIRAAI
+418 RGWDSTKAAI

-468 VVVIAVLTSWIVAAL
+468 VVVIAVLTSWVVAAI
-483 FTPLVGT
+483 FTPLIGT
-490 MLLKPHKVKDT
+490 MLLKPRKT
-501 TPNDNGSHEQRG
+501 TDQTKGSHEGGG
-513 RLLGF
+513 RMLGF
-518 YRRSLLFT
+518 YRRALLFT

-531 ITLAVTI
+531 LTLLVTI
-538 LIFGISLW
+538 VVFGVSLW
-546 LARFVPSQFFPASDR
+546 LARFVPSQFFPPSDR
-561 PELVVDLR
+561 PELIVDLR

-577 ATDTASKK
+577 ATNTASQKLDK
-585 FDDIL
+585 IL
-590 RSDPDIDHW
+590 ASDPDIVHW

-622 FAETIVVTKSLKA
+622 FAETIIVTKNLKA

-642 LEVALQEKFP
+642 LEAALLEKFP
-652 EVVGRISPLE
+652 EAVGRISPLE
-662 LGPPVGWS
+662 LGPPVGWP
-670 IQYRVSGPDV
+670 IQYRVSGPDL
-680 HKVREISD
+680 HKVREVAD
-688 ELAAIIGANRDVNK
+688 KLAGIVATSPDVQK
-702 VSFNWMDPIRKLR
+702 VNFNWMDPIRKLR

-723 RQLGLSSAAVAQFI
+723 RQLGLNSAAVAQSI
-737 NTAVTG
+737 NTIVSG
-743 TPATQVRDSIYLI
+743 IPATQVRDSIYLI
-756 DVVVRAEEPERMSL
+756 DVMVRAQADERMSL
-770 DTIRTLKVP
+770 ETIRSLKIS
-779 LPNGRSVPL
+779 LPNGKSVPL
-788 SELATVEYAQD
+788 SELASVDYEQD
-799 LPLIWR
+799 LPLVWR

-830 LTDKISELKRQLPTG
+830 LAEKVSELKRQLPPG
-845 YNIIEGGSVEESAK
+845 YKIIGGGSVEESQK
-859 GQGSVLA
+859 GQSSVLA
-866 VFPLMMILMMTV
+866 VFPLMIVLMMTV
-878 LMIQMQNFSRLFL
+878 LMIQMQSFSRLFL

-912 PMGFVAM
+912 PMGFVST
-919 LGTVAL
+919 LGTIAL

-937 DQIETE
+937 DQIEVE
-943 KAAGRGGWNAVIEA
+943 KAAGRKGWDAVVEA

-979 APTVFWGPMAYAI
+979 APTVFWGPMA
-992 MGGLAVATLLT
+992 
-1003 LIALP
+1003 
-1008 SLYITWFKIREN
+1008 
-1020 GEPKTPTAVSTSAPA
+1020 
-1035 AKPSSACRRINSRSP
+1035 
-1050 VHVETRASSLETLM
+1050 
-1064 SKG
+1064 

>member
-1 MKGLNLTEWAIRH
+1 MKGVNLTEWAIRH
-14 KSLVI
+14 KALAI
-19 YFMLVSMVAGVF
+19 YFMIVSMVAGIS

-57 ATEEETMQQITDRIE
+57 ATQDETMQQITDRIE

-89 PGASTIFV
+89 AGASTIFV

-105 KTVPDLWYQVRKK
+105 KQVPDLWYQVRKK
-118 VGDIQQTFPQGVVGP
+118 VGDIRQNLPQGVVGP

-140 DTYGIIYAFTA
+140 DTYGIIYGFTA
-151 DGFTHRELRDYAEE
+151 DGFTRRELRDYVEE
-165 ARSRLLRVKDVS
+165 ARSRLLRVKDVA

-195 HRLAELGMD
+195 RRLAELGMD
-204 RVALVQAIVA
+204 RLELIQAIVT
-214 QNAVVPSGVIQT
+214 QNAVVPSGVITTQ
-226 KNEAMLMDV
+226 NETVLMDV
-235 TGRFESEKDLE
+235 TGRFKSEQDLRR
-246 QVNFVLDGKMLRLSD
+246 VNFVFGGKMLQLSD
-261 IATIKRGYADP
+261 IATITRGYADP
-272 LQPIFR
+272 PQPIFR

-292 TGGDILALEKNLD
+292 TGGDILALEKNLAET
-305 QVMEQFKAD
+305 MKELTAD
-314 LPVGIETSLVSNQ
+314 LPVGIEPFLVSNQ
-327 PKVVHHSV
+327 PEVVHHSV
-335 NEFMEALWE
+335 DDFMEALWE

-376 FVTMQMLG
+376 FVMMELFG

-418 HGWDSIRAAI
+418 HGWDSIKAAI

-468 VVVIAVLTSWIVAAL
+468 VVVIAVLTSWVVAAL
-483 FTPLVGT
+483 FTPLIGT
-490 MLLKPHKVKDT
+490 MLLKPHKAKEEDK
-501 TPNDNGSHEQRG
+501 NKASHEQGG

-531 ITLAVTI
+531 MTLAVTI
-538 LIFGISLW
+538 VIFGISLY
-546 LARFVPSQFFPASDR
+546 LARYVPSQFFPASDR

-569 LRHDASIY
+569 LRQDASIY
-577 ATDTASKK
+577 ATNTASQKL
-585 FDDIL
+585 DEIL
-590 RSDPDIDHW
+590 RGDPDIDHW

-622 FAETIVVTKSLKA
+622 FAETIVVTKNLKA
-635 REQVKQR
+635 RERVRQR
-642 LEVALQEKFP
+642 LEAALQDKFP
-652 EVVGRISPLE
+652 EAVGRISPLE
-662 LGPPVGWS
+662 LGPPVGWP

-680 HKVREISD
+680 HKVRELSD
-688 ELAAIIGANRDVNK
+688 KLAEIVGASPDVSK

-723 RQLGLSSAAVAQFI
+723 RQVGLSSAAVAQFI
-737 NTAVTG
+737 NAAVTG
-743 TPATQVRDSIYLI
+743 ITATQVRDSIYLI
-756 DVVVRAEEPERMSL
+756 DVVVRAEASERMSL
-770 DTIRTLKVP
+770 DTIRNLKVP
-779 LPNGRSVPL
+779 LANGRSVPL
-788 SELATVEYAQD
+788 SDLAKVEYAQD

-811 LTVQAEPRDGVLA
+811 LTVQAEPKDGVLA
-824 ATAVAG
+824 ATVVAG
-830 LTDKISELKRQLPTG
+830 LAGKVSELKRQLPIG
-845 YNIIEGGSVEESAK
+845 YNIVEGGSVEESAK
-859 GQGSVLA
+859 GQASVLA
-866 VFPLMMILMMTV
+866 VFPLMLILMVTV
-878 LMIQMQNFSRLFL
+878 LMINMQSFSRLFL

-925 IGMIIRNSVILV
+925 IGMIIRNSVLLV

-943 KAAGRGGWNAVIEA
+943 KNSGRDGWNAVVEA
-957 SLVRFRPI
+957 SQVRFRPI

-1008 SLYITWFKIREN
+1008 SLYITWFKIRQN
-1020 GEPKTPTAVSTSAPA
+1020 GERTTPTRVSTQAPA
-1035 AKPSSACRRINSRSP
+1035 AAE
-1050 VHVETRASSLETLM
+1050 V
-1064 SKG
+1064 

>member
-14 KSLVI
+14 KALVI
-19 YFMLVSMVAGVF
+19 YFMLMSVVAGVM
-31 AYLHLGRNE
+31 AYMHLGRNE

-46 KTMVVHTEWPG
+46 KTMVVATIWPG
-57 ATEEETMQQITDRIE
+57 ATQEETMQQVTDRIE

-84 KSYTT
+84 KSYTVA
-89 PGASTIFV
+89 GQSTIFV

-105 KTVPDLWYQVRKK
+105 KDVPELWYQVRKK
-118 VGDIQQTFPQGVVGP
+118 VGDIKQTLPQGVVGP

-140 DTYGIIYAFTA
+140 DTYGIIYGFTA

-195 HRLAELGMD
+195 QRLAELGMD
-204 RVALVQAIVA
+204 RTELIKALVT

-226 KNEAMLMDV
+226 KNEAVLMDV
-235 TGRFESEKDLE
+235 TGRFQSEKDLQ
-246 QVNFVLDGKMLRLSD
+246 QVNFVFDGKMMRLSD
-261 IATIKRGYADP
+261 IATITRGYADP
-272 LQPIFR
+272 PQPIFR
-278 VNGKEAIGLALSMR
+278 VNGKDAIGLALSMR

-305 QVMEQFKAD
+305 QVMEDFKAE
-314 LPVGIETSLVSNQ
+314 LPIGIETFLVSNQ
-327 PKVVHHSV
+327 PRVVHHAV
-335 NEFMEALWE
+335 DEFMEALWE

-376 FVTMQMLG
+376 FITMQALG

-418 HGWDSIRAAI
+418 HGWDSIKASI

-468 VVVIAVLTSWIVAAL
+468 VVVIAVLTSWVVAAL
-483 FTPLVGT
+483 FTPLIGT
-490 MLLKPHKVKDT
+490 MLLKPHKPTDQDK
-501 TPNDNGSHEQRG
+501 GSHEGGG
-513 RLLGF
+513 RMLGF
-518 YRRSLLFT
+518 YKRALLFT

-531 ITLAVTI
+531 LTLAVTI
-538 LIFGISLW
+538 VVFGISLY
-546 LARFVPSQFFPASDR
+546 LARFVPSQFFPPSDR

-569 LRHDASIY
+569 LRQDASIY
-577 ATDTASKK
+577 ATNTASQKLDK
-585 FDDIL
+585 L
-590 RSDPDIDHW
+590 LASDPEVDHW

-635 REQVKQR
+635 REQVKRR
-642 LEVALQEKFP
+642 LEVALLEKFP
-652 EVVGRISPLE
+652 EAVGRIAPLE
-662 LGPPVGWS
+662 LGPPVGWP
-670 IQYRVSGPDV
+670 IQYRVSGPDL
-680 HKVREISD
+680 HKVRE
-688 ELAAIIGANRDVNK
+688 LADKLAGIVGTSPDVQK
-702 VSFNWMDPIRKLR
+702 VNFNWMDPIRKLR
-715 IRVNQDEA
+715 IRINQDEA
-723 RQLGLSSAAVAQFI
+723 RQLGLSSAAVAQSI
-737 NTAVTG
+737 NTIVSG
-743 TPATQVRDSIYLI
+743 FPVTQVRDSIYLI
-756 DVVVRAEEPERMSL
+756 DVMVRAETSERMSL
-770 DTIRTLKVP
+770 ETIRSLKIS
-779 LPNGRSVPL
+779 LPNGNAVPL
-788 SELATVEYAQD
+788 SELASIDYEQD
-799 LPLIWR
+799 LPLVWR

-830 LTDKISELKRQLPTG
+830 LAQKVSELKRQLPPG
-845 YNIIEGGSVEESAK
+845 YKIVEGGSVEESAK
-859 GQGSVLA
+859 GQNSVLA
-866 VFPLMMILMMTV
+866 VFPLMMVLMMTV
-878 LMIQMQNFSRLFL
+878 LMIQMQSFSRLFL

-912 PMGFVAM
+912 PMGFVST

-937 DQIETE
+937 DQIEVE
-943 KAAGRGGWNAVIEA
+943 KAAGRKGWDAVVDA
-957 SLVRFRPI
+957 SLIRFRPI
-965 ILTAQAMILGMAPI
+965 ILTAQAMILGMGPI

-1003 LIALP
+1003 LISLP
-1008 SLYITWFKIREN
+1008 SLYITWFKIREDT
-1020 GEPKTPTAVSTSAPA
+1020 EPTASTAASAPA
-1035 AKPSSACRRINSRSP
+1035 LPAGADP
-1050 VHVETRASSLETLM
+1050 RAIPQPAAAR
-1064 SKG
+1064 

>member
-14 KSLVI
+14 KALAI
-19 YFMLVSMVAGVF
+19 YFMLASLVGGVA

-46 KTMVVHTEWPG
+46 KTMVVATMWPG
-57 ATEEETMQQITDRIE
+57 ATQEETMQQVTDRIE

-84 KSYTT
+84 KSYTVA
-89 PGASTIFV
+89 GQSTIFV

-105 KTVPDLWYQVRKK
+105 KDVPGLWYQVRKK
-118 VGDIQQTFPQGVVGP
+118 VGDIKQTLPQGVVGP

-140 DTYGIIYAFTA
+140 DTYGIIYGFMA

-195 HRLAELGMD
+195 RRLAELGMD
-204 RVALVQAIVA
+204 RMELVKALIT

-226 KNEAMLMDV
+226 KNEAVLIDV
-235 TGRFESEKDLE
+235 TGRFQSEKDL
-246 QVNFVLDGKMLRLSD
+246 QQINFVIDGKMLRLGD
-261 IATIKRGYADP
+261 IATITRGYADP
-272 LQPIFR
+272 PQPIFR
-278 VNGKEAIGLALSMR
+278 VNGKDAIGVALSMR
-292 TGGDILALEKNLD
+292 TGGDILALEKNLHE
-305 QVMEQFKAD
+305 VIEGFKAD
-314 LPVGIETSLVSNQ
+314 LPVGIETFLVSNQ
-327 PKVVHHSV
+327 PEVVHESV
-335 NEFMEALWE
+335 NEFMKALWE
-344 AIAIVLVISFLNLG
+344 AIGIVLVISFLNLG

-376 FVTMQMLG
+376 FLTMQAFG

-418 HGWDSIRAAI
+418 HGWDSIKAAI

-437 RLTGT
+437 RLAGT

-483 FTPLVGT
+483 FTPLIGT
-490 MLLKPHKVKDT
+490 MLLKPHKAADKDQ
-501 TPNDNGSHEQRG
+501 GSQQGGG
-513 RLLGF
+513 RMLGL
-518 YRRSLLFT
+518 YRRALLFT

-531 ITLAVTI
+531 VTLAVTI
-538 LIFGISLW
+538 IVFGISLW
-546 LARFVPSQFFPASDR
+546 LARYVPSQFFPSSDR

-577 ATDTASKK
+577 ASNASSQKL
-585 FDDIL
+585 DEIL
-590 RSDPDIDHW
+590 RGDSDIVHW

-622 FAETIVVTKSLKA
+622 FAQTIIVTKSLKA
-635 REQVKQR
+635 REQVRKR
-642 LEVALQEKFP
+642 LEAALQEKFP
-652 EVVGRISPLE
+652 EAVGRVFPLE
-662 LGPPVGWS
+662 LGPPVGWPV
-670 IQYRVSGPDV
+670 QYRVSGTEP
-680 HKVREISD
+680 HKVREIADKLAGIVGASSD
-688 ELAAIIGANRDVNK
+688 IQR
-702 VSFNWMDPIRKLR
+702 VSFNWMDPIRKLQVH
-715 IRVNQDEA
+715 VNQDEA
-723 RQLGLSSAAVAQFI
+723 RQLGLSSAAVAQAI
-737 NTAVTG
+737 NAVVSG
-743 TPATQVRDSIYLI
+743 IPSTQVRDSIYLI
-756 DVVVRAEEPERMSL
+756 DVMVRAQADERMSL
-770 DTIRTLKVP
+770 ETIRSLKVP

-788 SELATVEYAQD
+788 TELATIDYEQA

-824 ATAVAG
+824 ATAVAH
-830 LTDKISELKRQLPTG
+830 LADKVSELKQQLPIG
-845 YNIIEGGSVEESAK
+845 YKIVEGGSVEESAK
-859 GQGSVLA
+859 GQTSVLA
-866 VFPLMMILMMTV
+866 VFPIMIVLMLTV
-878 LMIQMQNFSRLFL
+878 LMVQMQSFSRLFL

-902 VVLALLITQK
+902 VVLALLVTQK

-925 IGMIIRNSVILV
+925 IGMIIRNSVILM
-937 DQIETE
+937 DQIEVE
-943 KAAGRGGWNAVIEA
+943 KQAGRSGWDAVVDA
-957 SLVRFRPI
+957 SLIRFRPI

-992 MGGLAVATLLT
+992 MGGLTVATLLT
-1003 LIALP
+1003 LISLP
-1008 SLYITWFKIREN
+1008 SLYITWFKIRQD
-1020 GEPKTPTAVSTSAPA
+1020 GERTNATDASALPA
-1035 AKPSSACRRINSRSP
+1035 AAVADPGAILQP
-1050 VHVETRASSLETLM
+1050 AATH
-1064 SKG
+1064 

>member
-1 MKGLNLTEWAIRH
+1 MKGFNPTEWAIRH
-14 KSLVI
+14 KALSI
-19 YFMLVSMVAGVF
+19 YFMIVCLVAGVS

-46 KTMVVHTEWPG
+46 KTMVVVTLWPG
-57 ATEEETMQQITDRIE
+57 ATQDETMQQVTDRIE

-84 KSYTT
+84 KSYTVAGT
-89 PGASTIFV
+89 STVFV

-105 KTVPDLWYQVRKK
+105 KDVPDLWYQVRKK
-118 VGDIQQTFPQGVVGP
+118 VGDIRQTLPQGIVGP

-140 DTYGIIYAFTA
+140 DTYGIIYGFTA
-151 DGFTHRELRDYAEE
+151 DGFSHRELRDYAEE

-204 RVALVQAIVA
+204 RMELVQALVT

-226 KNEAMLMDV
+226 KNEAVLMDV
-235 TGRFESEKDLE
+235 TGRFESEKDLQ
-246 QVNFVLDGKMLRLSD
+246 QVNFAFGGKMLRLGD
-261 IATIKRGYADP
+261 IATITRGYADP
-272 LQPIFR
+272 PQPKFR
-278 VNGKEAIGLALSMR
+278 VNGKDAIGVALSMR

-305 QVMEQFKAD
+305 HVVEELKAD
-314 LPVGIETSLVSNQ
+314 LPVGIETFLVSNQ
-327 PKVVHHSV
+327 PKVVEEAV
-335 NEFMEALWE
+335 NEFMKALWE

-376 FVTMQMLG
+376 FIVMQIFG

-398 LGLLVDDAMITIESM
+398 LGLLVDDAMITIEAM
-413 VSKLE
+413 VSKVE
-418 HGWDSIRAAI
+418 HGWDSIKAAI

-468 VVVIAVLTSWIVAAL
+468 VVVIAVLTSWVVAAL
-483 FTPLVGT
+483 FTPLIGT
-490 MLLKPHKVKDT
+490 MLLSPPKDK
-501 TPNDNGSHEQRG
+501 DKDHHEGGG

-518 YRRSLLFT
+518 YRRALLFT
-526 MRHAK
+526 MRHSK
-531 ITLAVTI
+531 MTLAVTI
-538 LIFGISLW
+538 VVFGISLW
-546 LARFVPSQFFPASDR
+546 LAKFVPSQFFPSSDR

-577 ATDTASKK
+577 ATNQASQKL
-585 FDDIL
+585 DGIL
-590 RSDPDIDHW
+590 RGDPDVVHW

-622 FAETIVVTKSLKA
+622 FTQAIVVTKSLEA
-635 REQVKQR
+635 REQVRKR
-642 LEVALQEKFP
+642 LEAALQEQFP
-652 EVVGRISPLE
+652 EAVGRVFPLE
-662 LGPPVGWS
+662 LGPPVGWPV
-670 IQYRVSGPDV
+670 QYRVSGTDPY
-680 HKVREISD
+680 KVREFAD
-688 ELAAIIGANRDVNK
+688 KLAGITGASPDIQR

-715 IRVNQDEA
+715 IRVSQDEA
-723 RQLGLSSAAVAQFI
+723 RQLGLSSAAVAQMI
-737 NTAVTG
+737 NAAVSG
-743 TPATQVRDSIYLI
+743 ISATQVRDSIYLI
-756 DVVVRAEEPERMSL
+756 DVMVRAEASERMSL
-770 DTIRTLKVP
+770 ETIRTLKVP

-788 SELATVEYAQD
+788 SELASVEYEQD

-830 LTDKISELKRQLPTG
+830 LADKVTELKRQLPVG
-845 YNIIEGGSVEESAK
+845 YKIVEGGSVEESAK
-859 GQGSVLA
+859 GQSSVLA
-866 VFPLMMILMMTV
+866 VFPIVVVLMLTV
-878 LMIQMQNFSRLFL
+878 LMVQMQSFSRLFL

-902 VVLALLITQK
+902 VVLALLVTQS

-925 IGMIIRNSVILV
+925 VGMIVRNSVILI
-937 DQIETE
+937 DQIEVE
-943 KAAGRGGWNAVIEA
+943 KAAGRPGWDAVVEA
-957 SLVRFRPI
+957 STVRFRPI

-1008 SLYITWFKIREN
+1008 SLYINWFKIKE
-1020 GEPKTPTAVSTSAPA
+1020 GDEPPPPAQPVLETPA
-1035 AKPSSACRRINSRSP
+1035 AAAI
-1050 VHVETRASSLETLM
+1050 
-1064 SKG
+1064 